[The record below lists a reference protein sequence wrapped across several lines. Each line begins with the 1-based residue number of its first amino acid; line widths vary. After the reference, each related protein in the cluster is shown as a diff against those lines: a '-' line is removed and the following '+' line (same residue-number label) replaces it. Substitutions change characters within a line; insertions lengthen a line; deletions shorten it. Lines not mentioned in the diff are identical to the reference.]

1 MKKIDYLILWVL
13 AIGLWLLIMPLRGYN
28 FLWAITAHSIAFAIL
43 TWWALKKYES
53 KAGFWPPLIPML
65 APWLLELGMRC
76 FIKDSLF
83 SLPITIMPIWAVVT
97 VALFYRYRK
106 VWLLVACLA
115 IFLYGTTRGRE
126 QWTEWVLY
134 GNCPVSTV
142 NLADCEVSDS
152 NHTFRLSDVDAEY
165 IVLDVWSSR
174 CGVCIKQM
182 PEIQALYDEYKDSE
196 KIKVVSLFTCL
207 LKGETIS
214 EGYRIL
220 NRKGYDF
227 PIYAIEKDSPILTSC
242 NIMAFPRLLILDKD
256 RTVIFNG
263 SLESAKRKLKDV

>member
-1 MKKIDYLILWVL
+1 MKKKVFLILWVL
-13 AIGLWLLIMPLRGYN
+13 AIGLWLLIMPLRGYH

-43 TWWALKKYES
+43 TWWALKKYEP
-53 KAGFWPPLIPML
+53 KAGFWPTLIPML
-65 APWLLELGMRC
+65 APWLFELGMRC
-76 FIKDSLF
+76 FIENSLF
-83 SLPITIMPIWAVVT
+83 SLPITVMPIWAVVT
-97 VALFYRYRK
+97 VSLFYRYRK
-106 VWLLVACLA
+106 VWLLVVCLA
-115 IFLYGTTRGRE
+115 IFFYGTTRGRE
-126 QWTEWVLY
+126 QWAEWILY

-152 NHTFRLSDVDAEY
+152 IHTFRLSDVDAEY

-174 CGVCIKQM
+174 CGACIKQM

-227 PIYAIEKDSPILTSC
+227 PVYAIEKDNPILTSC
-242 NIMAFPRLLILDKD
+242 NIMAYPRLLILDKD

-263 SLESAKRKLKDV
+263 SLEFAKRKLKDL